1 MANAAQQVLTNLRVQ
16 TTYKLAYPITKPDGE
31 TLTELQVRRIK
42 AKDMREF
49 EAQNF
54 DEHQDGIRMANF
66 YILRL
71 TNLVPEDLD
80 EMDACDYNKLTKL
93 IIELVKE
100 GKSEE

>member
-66 YILRL
+66 YLLRL